1 MLVCVMRCGLGAA
14 ISLSKAGIDVGIDL
28 GDAPRRMDRD
38 DRRLM
43 IFQLGQG
50 SHFEEVDCVL
60 LFTGGE

>member
-1 MLVCVMRCGLGAA
+1 MRCGLGAA
-14 ISLSKAGIDVGIDL
+14 ISLSKAGIDVGINL
-28 GDAPRRMDRD
+28 GDAPRGVDRD

-50 SHFEEVDCVL
+50 SHFEEVGCFL